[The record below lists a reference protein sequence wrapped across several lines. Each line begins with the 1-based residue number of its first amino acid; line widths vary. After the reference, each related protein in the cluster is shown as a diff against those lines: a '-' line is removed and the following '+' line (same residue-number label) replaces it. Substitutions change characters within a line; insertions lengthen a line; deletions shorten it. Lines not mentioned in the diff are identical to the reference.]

1 MSVQPRWAA
10 QWAGRG
16 HKKTGKQLNGSF
28 SGSRCPRWVSVA
40 LRVPPLSRAF
50 ASRIAI
56 PRFGRASL
64 LHVVCRVVRS
74 CVACFRSHSLSP
86 SPWCSAA
93 PVHLRCI
100 SFTCRHTPERSRL
113 VRHPAPPVLCVQCY
127 VCTCHGAVWLIP
139 ARSTRARAVEWP
151 PGVAVCEC
159 ENCGASP
166 MRLACRPCDGLK

>member
-1 MSVQPRWAA
+1 MFFLNES
-10 QWAGRG
+10 GRTRPPSASPVRGPGLG
-16 HKKTGKQLNGSF
+16 HTNTCVSPLTGARL
-28 SGSRCPRWVSVA
+28 
-40 LRVPPLSRAF
+40 LRV
-50 ASRIAI
+50 SRI
-56 PRFGRASL
+56 GRASL
-64 LHVVCRVVRS
+64 LHAACRVVRS
-74 CVACFRSHSLSP
+74 CVAYSRSHSLSP

-151 PGVAVCEC
+151 PGVALCEC